1 MAAGEHRC
9 HSWGHVR
16 NRFCWGDAVTRRSPV
31 FYGWVVVGVCFAV
44 SFCVGEVMWSFG
56 IFFTSLEQ
64 EFMWSR
70 SVVSGGYTLLILGHS
85 VSAIVAGK
93 LSDKNAARPVL
104 LSSAILAGVSIAL
117 CSQIHSMA
125 QFYVLFFLAGL
136 GTGATVSVPTSTVV
150 RWFEN
155 RPHSGMALAA
165 VMAGVG
171 MGSLVFAP
179 LFRYLIATQ
188 GWQPTFVFAGAVFL
202 VLVGGAGL
210 LKRPYHGADISD
222 LGTPRSRPPSRVV
235 RTRDLVFTKQFGVLM
250 SVTLAASLAFQ
261 VLSVHLIPYA
271 SDVGLSAGVAAVAL
285 GLIGGASVP
294 GRFLSGAISERWG
307 WKTTLIG
314 ALVGSAVAVAGL
326 MVIRQNWA
334 LLSVVALYGVFHGIR
349 AVAVMGV
356 LGRVFGTASLGELI
370 GVTVALSQLLSAPGP
385 YVVGYLFDLGS
396 SYTFTFA
403 TLSVVLALSALMV
416 LGLGG
421 KGSSSFT
428 VRLGSPGGSRPDDA
442 QTGTV

>member
-1 MAAGEHRC
+1 M
-9 HSWGHVR
+9 
-16 NRFCWGDAVTRRSPV
+16 TRGTPV
-31 FYGWVVVGVCFAV
+31 FYGWVVVGLCFAV
-44 SFCVGEVMWSFG
+44 SFCVGEVMWSLG

-64 EFMWSR
+64 EFVWSR

-85 VSAIVAGK
+85 VSAIVAGR

-150 RWFEN
+150 RWFES

-179 LFRYLIATQ
+179 LFRYFIATQ
-188 GWQPTFVFAGAVFL
+188 GWRPTFVFAGAVFL

-210 LKRPYHGADISD
+210 LKRPYHGADIPD
-222 LGTPRSRPPSRVV
+222 RGTPRSRPPSKVV
-235 RTRDLVFTKQFGVLM
+235 RTRDLVLTKPFGVLM
-250 SVTLAASLAFQ
+250 SVTFAASLAFQ
-261 VLSVHLIPYA
+261 VLSVHLVPYA
-271 SDVGLSAGVAAVAL
+271 SDVGMSTGAAALAL

-307 WKTTLIG
+307 WKKTLFG
-314 ALVGSAVAVAGL
+314 ALLGSAVAVAGL
-326 MVIRQNWA
+326 MVIRQNWT
-334 LLSVVALYGVFHGIR
+334 LLCVVALYGVFHGIR
-349 AVAVMGV
+349 AVAVMGM
-356 LGRVFGTASLGELI
+356 LGRVFGTGSLGELI

-385 YVVGYLFDLGS
+385 YLVGYLFDLGS

-416 LGLGG
+416 FRLGG
-421 KGSSSFT
+421 RGSSSFT
-428 VRLGSPGGSRPDDA
+428 VRLGSLGER
-442 QTGTV
+442 